1 MLSVE
6 MNARII
12 QLHPDLREYESVK
25 GLYLAENLYA
35 RGPLVYANF
44 VTSLDGRIA
53 ISRGGTDRLPEHL
66 SNANDLRLFL
76 ELLAQADCVIT
87 HGAYLRARA
96 DGRLGDVFRLDDEL
110 SEWRRNNGLAPPLV
124 VVCSARLD
132 FPEPSDLERS
142 KVLVA
147 TGEQHDPA
155 RAERWRDKG
164 YRLITAG
171 TGAMVEVGALLDKLA
186 DQNLRSIYFVAGPTL
201 LESAL
206 KNRRLDLFYLTLSH
220 QFVGGDAFHTLIP
233 EAELGHC
240 RLIQKRLIFDDSPEL
255 KHSQWFA
262 KFECRYR

>member
-1 MLSVE
+1 MLSSE
-6 MNARII
+6 MDGRII
-12 QLHPDLREYESVK
+12 QLHPDLHRFESVK
-25 GLYLAENLYA
+25 GLYLAESLHA

-53 ISRGGTDRLPEHL
+53 VSHGGTDRLPKHL

-96 DGRLGDVFRLDDEL
+96 DGRLGDVFHFDDEL
-110 SEWRRNNGLAPPLV
+110 SEWRRENGLAPPVV

-132 FPEPSDLERS
+132 FPEPSDLERD
-142 KVLVA
+142 KLIIA
-147 TGEQHDPA
+147 TGEKHDTD
-155 RAERWRDKG
+155 RAERWRNKG

-171 TGAMVEVGALLDKLA
+171 AGAMVEVGELLDKLA
-186 DQNLRSIYFVAGPTL
+186 GRNFRSIYFVAGPTL

-206 KNRRLDLFYLTLSH
+206 KDRRLDLLYLTLSH

-240 RLIQKRLIFDDSPEL
+240 RLIQKRLIFDNSPGLE
-255 KHSQWFA
+255 HSQWFA